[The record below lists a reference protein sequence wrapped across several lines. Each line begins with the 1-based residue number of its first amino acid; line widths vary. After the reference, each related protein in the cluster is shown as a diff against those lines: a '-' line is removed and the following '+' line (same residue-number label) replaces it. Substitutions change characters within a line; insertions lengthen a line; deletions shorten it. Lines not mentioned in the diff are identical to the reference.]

1 MADAYID
8 QFETLGYGDF
18 AVAQIATM
26 VQGLDPPM
34 DGALEVMR
42 GRLGDRTSA
51 MRALLTQAG
60 LIQGATYASAAENGN
75 PVGQARVLL
84 RRVVSYA
91 DSRPDGE
98 TIVARMLG
106 DETLSTI
113 GRRRATKL
121 VPILERA
128 AAACT
133 ACAASLP
140 EHATWAAQLASAAAT
155 ITELNQ
161 EIRRVRAERRAM
173 TPAVAQAREA
183 WLATYLAT
191 KRLVE
196 AVLMQ
201 ADKQSRMSL
210 VFDDL
215 AEVQTVA
222 GVVADVVADAPA
234 PAGAAPA
241 APVSG

>member
-18 AVAQIATM
+18 AVAQIASM

-42 GRLGDRTSA
+42 GRLADRTTA
-51 MRALLTQAG
+51 MRAQLTQAG
-60 LIQGATYASAAENGN
+60 LIQGATYASAAKNGD
-75 PVGQARVLL
+75 PVGEARALV
-84 RRVVSYA
+84 RRAVSYA
-91 DSRPDGE
+91 ASRPDGE
-98 TIVARMLG
+98 TIVTQMLG

-140 EHATWAAQLASAAAT
+140 EHATWAAQLVSAAAT
-155 ITELNQ
+155 ITELNK
-161 EIRRVRAERRAM
+161 EVRRVRAERRAM

-201 ADKQSRMSL
+201 ADKQSLMPL

-222 GVVADVVADAPA
+222 GVVADAPP
-234 PAGAAPA
+234 PAGAAPTP
-241 APVSG
+241 PVTG